1 MAPLQTATR
10 TADLQVHGLDGGT
23 ATRGVCSAL
32 KCIRG
37 VRDVGVEPRMHHI
50 TVTYDAHRVSPR
62 QFATAVR
69 VMGCEVE
76 RLTIR
81 QPEAVPADPIDGV
94 QSFPSA
100 AVHTNSHQD

>member
-1 MAPLQTATR
+1 MAPLQPATR
-10 TADLQVHGLDGGT
+10 MAEIEVLGLDGAT

-32 KCIRG
+32 RCIRG
-37 VRDVGVEPRMHHI
+37 VDNVGVEPRMRHI

-69 VMGCEVE
+69 VMGCEVG

-81 QPEAVPADPIDGV
+81 KSEVALADPIGGV
-94 QSFPSA
+94 PSIPPGSFHA
-100 AVHTNSHQD
+100 DSHQE